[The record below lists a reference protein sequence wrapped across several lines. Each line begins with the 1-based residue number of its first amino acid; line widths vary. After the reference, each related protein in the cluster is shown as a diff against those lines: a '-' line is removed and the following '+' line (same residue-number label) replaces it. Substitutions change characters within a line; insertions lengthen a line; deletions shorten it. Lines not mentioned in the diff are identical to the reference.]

1 MVMEYRFFAS
11 GFHLSMHQ
19 VIRLYLWQR
28 RLQRLLECQS
38 LYTEKLLLHSGLHI
52 RIVENNLREKDYSF
66 DYEKLPS
73 RAMFKYKKAFIRNDG
88 ERYNAFLSRVVSG
101 EVKLHADNVC
111 PYELVEPYL
120 ETNWYWSNKSFFKD
134 ITPEE
139 KETLNAT
146 WEAMPDFG
154 GDENALAVI
163 DTSGSMYCDGK
174 PIPAAVALSLGL
186 YFAELTRAFSVIT
199 S

>member
-1 MVMEYRFFAS
+1 MRSCLQEQCLNIKR
-11 GFHLSMHQ
+11 HLFE
-19 VIRLYLWQR
+19 I
-28 RLQRLLECQS
+28 
-38 LYTEKLLLHSGLHI
+38 
-52 RIVENNLREKDYSF
+52 
-66 DYEKLPS
+66 
-73 RAMFKYKKAFIRNDG
+73 DG

-101 EVKLHADNVC
+101 EAKLHADNVC

-120 ETNWYWSNKSFFKD
+120 ETNWYWSNKSFLKD

-146 WEAMPDFG
+146 WKAMPDFG

-163 DTSGSMYCDGK
+163 DTSGSMYCAGK
-174 PIPAAVALSLGL
+174 PLPAAVALSLGL

-199 S
+199 YRVFWKNLS